1 MEHGHNKVQL
11 HKYELRDKPPS
22 VTPNGCPG
30 HEEPKLTATCPGPST
45 RSCAGKIDFEEFDS
59 AEAPCPGEHEEV
71 ELPEMYG
78 MVTQPTH
85 RHKRGHQRHHHH
97 SRSLYRRVFGYVK
110 SAWTGVRFALDS
122 ELEELGE
129 TPARYRPDSLQALS
143 KATKFT
149 EAEIKRIYRN
159 FKAECPSGM
168 VREDTFKGIYSQF
181 FPQGANV
188 SQYAHY
194 VFKTMDHT
202 QTGLLSFEVSDQLVW
217 DVTPCNILFFRERVV
232 IRNSTLIG
240 RKTEEEEKK
249 EEEKK
254 KKKWKKKRSRR
265 KRRRRRRRGGRGEEE
280 EEEVEEEEEEEEK
293 KKWKKKK
300 KKKEEDE
307 EEDTKEEEIN
317 FETGLSVLSRGS
329 VEEKLR
335 WTFTLYDINGDGR
348 ITREEMTNIVTAIY
362 ELMGKFAET
371 VLEDGSV
378 TNRVDSV
385 FKKMDKNQDGVVT
398 LDEFLECCLNDEDIK
413 RSIQVFDT

>member
-1 MEHGHNKVQL
+1 PFCL
-11 HKYELRDKPPS
+11 FTLS
-22 VTPNGCPG
+22 
-30 HEEPKLTATCPGPST
+30 
-45 RSCAGKIDFEEFDS
+45 
-59 AEAPCPGEHEEV
+59 
-71 ELPEMYG
+71 
-78 MVTQPTH
+78 
-85 RHKRGHQRHHHH
+85 
-97 SRSLYRRVFGYVK
+97 
-110 SAWTGVRFALDS
+110 DS

-129 TPARYRPDSLQALS
+129 SPARYRPDSLQALS

-149 EAEIKRIYRN
+149 EAEIKKIYRN
-159 FKAECPSGM
+159 FKAECPSGV

-202 QTGLLSFEVSDQLVW
+202 QTGLLSFEDFVQ
-217 DVTPCNILFFRERVV
+217 
-232 IRNSTLIG
+232 
-240 RKTEEEEKK
+240 
-249 EEEKK
+249 
-254 KKKWKKKRSRR
+254 
-265 KRRRRRRRGGRGEEE
+265 
-280 EEEVEEEEEEEEK
+280 
-293 KKWKKKK
+293 
-300 KKKEEDE
+300 
-307 EEDTKEEEIN
+307 
-317 FETGLSVLSRGS
+317 GLSVLSRGS

-348 ITREEMTNIVTAIY
+348 ITRDEMTNIVTAIY

-378 TNRVDSV
+378 TNRVESV

>member
-1 MEHGHNKVQL
+1 MQSH
-11 HKYELRDKPPS
+11 KPPS

-110 SAWTGVRFALDS
+110 SAWTGVHS

-202 QTGLLSFEVSDQLVW
+202 QTGLLSFEDFIQ
-217 DVTPCNILFFRERVV
+217 
-232 IRNSTLIG
+232 
-240 RKTEEEEKK
+240 
-249 EEEKK
+249 
-254 KKKWKKKRSRR
+254 
-265 KRRRRRRRGGRGEEE
+265 
-280 EEEVEEEEEEEEK
+280 
-293 KKWKKKK
+293 
-300 KKKEEDE
+300 
-307 EEDTKEEEIN
+307 
-317 FETGLSVLSRGS
+317 GLSVLSRGS

>member
-1 MEHGHNKVQL
+1 MPVTRVRYVK
-11 HKYELRDKPPS
+11 KISLR
-22 VTPNGCPG
+22 V
-30 HEEPKLTATCPGPST
+30 
-45 RSCAGKIDFEEFDS
+45 DS
-59 AEAPCPGEHEEV
+59 AAGCVLHACNKNSELEELGETPARYRPDSLQALSKATKFSIHYDAKTFISKNQKLLTQKV
-71 ELPEMYG
+71 KLQNLPLF
-78 MVTQPTH
+78 
-85 RHKRGHQRHHHH
+85 
-97 SRSLYRRVFGYVK
+97 SLNP
-110 SAWTGVRFALDS
+110 SSFAGISDS

-202 QTGLLSFEVSDQLVW
+202 QTGLLVLIATNVSQYAHYVFKTMDHTQTGLLSFEDFIQ
-217 DVTPCNILFFRERVV
+217 
-232 IRNSTLIG
+232 
-240 RKTEEEEKK
+240 
-249 EEEKK
+249 
-254 KKKWKKKRSRR
+254 
-265 KRRRRRRRGGRGEEE
+265 
-280 EEEVEEEEEEEEK
+280 
-293 KKWKKKK
+293 
-300 KKKEEDE
+300 
-307 EEDTKEEEIN
+307 
-317 FETGLSVLSRGS
+317 GLSVLSRGS

-335 WTFTLYDINGDGR
+335 WTFTLYDINGDGRITREEMTNIVTAIYELMGKFAETVLEDGSVTNRVDSVFKERVGVINKQKALFVHQKDRGVPQEDILVEDVSFFVIEIFYTPCKCWTFTLYDINGDGR

>member
-1 MEHGHNKVQL
+1 MPVTRVRYVK
-11 HKYELRDKPPS
+11 KISLR
-22 VTPNGCPG
+22 V
-30 HEEPKLTATCPGPST
+30 
-45 RSCAGKIDFEEFDS
+45 DS
-59 AEAPCPGEHEEV
+59 AAGCVLHACNKNSELEELGETPARYRPDSLQALSKATKFSIHYDAKTFISKNQKLLTQKV
-71 ELPEMYG
+71 KLQNLPLF
-78 MVTQPTH
+78 
-85 RHKRGHQRHHHH
+85 
-97 SRSLYRRVFGYVK
+97 SLNP
-110 SAWTGVRFALDS
+110 SSFAGISDS

-202 QTGLLSFEVSDQLVW
+202 QTGLLSFEDFIQ
-217 DVTPCNILFFRERVV
+217 
-232 IRNSTLIG
+232 
-240 RKTEEEEKK
+240 
-249 EEEKK
+249 
-254 KKKWKKKRSRR
+254 
-265 KRRRRRRRGGRGEEE
+265 
-280 EEEVEEEEEEEEK
+280 
-293 KKWKKKK
+293 
-300 KKKEEDE
+300 
-307 EEDTKEEEIN
+307 
-317 FETGLSVLSRGS
+317 GLSVLSRGS

>member
-1 MEHGHNKVQL
+1 
-11 HKYELRDKPPS
+11 
-22 VTPNGCPG
+22 
-30 HEEPKLTATCPGPST
+30 
-45 RSCAGKIDFEEFDS
+45 
-59 AEAPCPGEHEEV
+59 
-71 ELPEMYG
+71 MYG
-78 MVTQPTH
+78 MVTQPAH
-85 RHKRGHQRHHHH
+85 RHKRSLQRHHHH
-97 SRSLYRRVFGYVK
+97 HRASLYRRVFGYVK

-129 TPARYRPDSLQALS
+129 SPARYRPDSLQALS
-143 KATKFT
+143 KATNFT

-159 FKAECPSGM
+159 FKAECPSGV

-202 QTGLLSFEVSDQLVW
+202 QTGLLSFEDFVQ
-217 DVTPCNILFFRERVV
+217 
-232 IRNSTLIG
+232 
-240 RKTEEEEKK
+240 
-249 EEEKK
+249 
-254 KKKWKKKRSRR
+254 
-265 KRRRRRRRGGRGEEE
+265 
-280 EEEVEEEEEEEEK
+280 
-293 KKWKKKK
+293 
-300 KKKEEDE
+300 
-307 EEDTKEEEIN
+307 
-317 FETGLSVLSRGS
+317 GLSVLSRGS

-348 ITREEMTNIVTAIY
+348 ITRDEMTNIVTAIY

-398 LDEFLECCLNDEDIK
+398 LDEFLECCLNDEDIQ